1 MPKQKN
7 IKLKRRLSLAAAVA
21 MVASAIM
28 PAASTFAYWP
38 DRDTTTSQNPPSD
51 VVFNSIIDR
60 DDNGQITRNEEQ
72 FVYIRE
78 FTGDNSLPFETY
90 TNDKFKVEPG
100 KTYQVMI
107 YYHNN
112 GATNKNFS
120 YYEKDGKLKMLVNWA
135 GEYGGSAVAYDA
147 RMRSKYPSVVTND
160 KSANYQIIASIS
172 AANMKL
178 TKDGQPIAKDEDQY
192 YQVGDTLDLAT
203 DSNVPVSLRY
213 VDGSARIYNMSTLK
227 NAAGESYDTFGR
239 AYFDRLLSANNQY
252 KNALSTFNIKTQ
264 IGDLNGDGKYDKADI
279 IAKYGNETGEAKWT
293 EFEKKM
299 ETNYQ
304 NFLTEITNKYAD
316 VMTGMYDFER
326 DENGNDVFDDYGIKG
341 GKDISGKYLFVDD
354 VKNTKVGQLLGFSDK
369 FCANDSENCG
379 LNGVL
384 PGCAEYSGYVMYLLR
399 AEALD
404 SVVSKSASLDGENFY
419 PQVDAKPG
427 DTVTYRVEWTN
438 TSTNSVESGFKDK
451 LPEGV
456 TLVPGSFKSC
466 AIIKDGDMENKC
478 SAANYKTDD
487 ATLFEHTMNDSA
499 LTDGIQLGTYAPR
512 QGFVVMYKT
521 TVDAKN
527 ADGTNVCV
535 DKNIINTAF
544 VNFNKSGSTSDN
556 DRRVSSATASVV
568 VRTNCSTTET
578 VTELPKTGPGEIAL
592 ALVAAVCVTVGGAY
606 WYTSQKELV
615 DAPASKKK

>member
-7 IKLKRRLSLAAAVA
+7 TKLKRRLSLVAAIA

-28 PAASTFAYWP
+28 PASSSFAYWP
-38 DRDTTTSQNPPSD
+38 ERDLTDPKNPPSD
-51 VVFNSIIDR
+51 VVFNSIVER
-60 DDNGQITRNEEQ
+60 DANGTITKNEEQ

-78 FTGDNSLPFETY
+78 FTGDNSQPFEAY
-90 TNDKFKVEPG
+90 TNDKFKIEPG
-100 KTYQVMI
+100 KTYQVMM

-120 YYEKDGKLKMLVNWA
+120 YYEKDGQLKMLVNWA
-135 GEYGGSAVAYDA
+135 GEYGGSSVAYDA
-147 RMRSKYPSVVTND
+147 RIRAKYPSVVTND
-160 KSANYQIIASIS
+160 KSASFQIIGSIS

-178 TKDGQPIAKDEDQY
+178 TKDGQPIAKDDDQY
-192 YQVGDTLDLAT
+192 YQVGDTLDLET
-203 DSNVPVSLRY
+203 DSAVPVSLSY
-213 VDGSARIYNMSTLK
+213 VNGSARIYNTTK
-227 NAAGESYDTFGR
+227 FKKANGETYDAFGR
-239 AYFDRLLSANNQY
+239 EYFDKLLSANDQY
-252 KNALSTFNIKTQ
+252 KNTLREFNIKTGL
-264 IGDLNGDGKYDKADI
+264 GDVNGDGKYDKNDV
-279 IAKYGNETGEAKWT
+279 IAKYGATEGETKWQAL
-293 EFEKKM
+293 ESAV

-304 NFLTEITNKYAD
+304 KFLDKITLQYAD
-316 VMTGMYDFER
+316 IMSGMYETEK
-326 DENGNDVFDDYGIKG
+326 DENGNDVFDEYGIKG
-341 GKDISGKYLFVDD
+341 GKDISGQYLFVDN
-354 VKNTKVGQLLGFSDK
+354 VKDTKVGQPLGFSDK

-384 PGCAEYSGYVMYLLR
+384 PGCTEYSGYIMYLLR

-404 SVVSKSASLDGENFY
+404 STVSKSASLDGENFY

-438 TSTNSVESGFKDK
+438 TGTNAVDAGFKDV
-451 LPEGV
+451 LPGGV
-456 TLVPGSFKSC
+456 SLVSGSFKSC
-466 AIIKDGDMENKC
+466 AIINDGDMSDKC

-487 ATLFEHTMNDSA
+487 ATKFEHTMNDSS

-527 ADGTNVCV
+527 ADGSDVCV
-535 DKNIINTAF
+535 DKKIVNTAF
-544 VNFNKSGSTSDN
+544 VNYNKSGSTNDN
-556 DRRVSSATASVV
+556 DRRVNNGSATII
-568 VRTNCSTTET
+568 VRTNCTSET
-578 VTELPKTGPGEIAL
+578 ITELPKTGPGEIAL